1 MTIFEITRTD
11 QKGKEWIDAVE
22 RYQMLDNYQRRK
34 AEKREKRLR
43 LEERNEALRKMINR
57 K

>member
-1 MTIFEITRTD
+1 MNIFEITRTD

-43 LEERNEALRKMINR
+43 LEERNEALREMINR
-57 K
+57 Q

>member
-1 MTIFEITRTD
+1 MNIYEMTRKD
-11 QKGKEWIDAVE
+11 QEGKEWIDAAE
-22 RYQMLDNYQRRK
+22 RHQMLDNYQRRK
-34 AEKREKRLR
+34 AERREKRLR